1 VLNDLKKNEHFLK
14 KDNDLSNPGAFSFS
28 VTENLEQMVSEE
40 RPQTGV
46 LYHYTPLKGR
56 DNRT

>member
-28 VTENLEQMVSEE
+28 VTENLEQMVSE
-40 RPQTGV
+40 
-46 LYHYTPLKGR
+46 
-56 DNRT
+56 